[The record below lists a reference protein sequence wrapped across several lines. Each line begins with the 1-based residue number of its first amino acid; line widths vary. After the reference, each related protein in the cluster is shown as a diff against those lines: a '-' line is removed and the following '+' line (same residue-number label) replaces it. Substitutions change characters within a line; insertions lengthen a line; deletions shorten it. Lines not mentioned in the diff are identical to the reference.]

1 MYYNIGMDKKF
12 ILFITIT
19 LLAFSFSV
27 YQYTKELGTDIT
39 RAAGIKPNPGHLW
52 SEMECSSDL
61 CVNNGKIGMGTESPS
76 KKLEVNGDILASG
89 TGDVCNGSGKCLS
102 SVFQTNVIAGT
113 NPTCPTGQTMIMKAY
128 NGSWYTADNASIT
141 SWNKV
146 TCGVVLTSDGTS
158 LLVNGNH
165 TRKNCTDNSGT
176 VASDGTYDMCRFN
189 LASCPSGWTQYG
201 NWSTTIAG
209 IGTSPSFNCSDSGD
223 HPAVSPSYSG
233 VATGYHSW
241 SNTAI
246 EATGYYCSHASNCVG
261 CGCSPTSQFSSSTD
275 QTVACWHYWLSPPST
290 GCSQQTMC
298 GSGVQPTR
306 SQIGC
311 Y

>member
-1 MYYNIGMDKKF
+1 MNKKV
-12 ILFITIT
+12 ILFIFIT
-19 LLAFSFSV
+19 FLAFSFSV
-27 YQYTKELGTDIT
+27 YQYTKELQAEIT
-39 RAAGIKPNPGHLW
+39 SAAGTKPNPGHSW

-61 CVNNGKIGMGTESPS
+61 CVTSGKIGVGTESPS

-158 LLVNGNH
+158 LLVSGNH

-176 VASDGTYDMCRFN
+176 VTSDGTYDMCRFN

-201 NWSTTIAG
+201 NWSTTTPG
-209 IGTSPSFNCSDSGD
+209 IGSLSAFSCGAAYLAATSG
-223 HPAVSPSYSG
+223 A
-233 VATGYHSW
+233 ATGSHAW
-241 SNTAI
+241 SNTAREGI
-246 EATGYYCSHASNCVG
+246 GYMCGSAALCNG
-261 CGCSPTSQFSSSTD
+261 CGCITPGYFTSSSD
-275 QTVACWHYWLSPPST
+275 ASVACWHYDVNPPTYVCDT
-290 GCSQQTMC
+290 GTKC
-298 GSGVQPTR
+298 GTGVYPTIT
-306 SQIGC
+306 QVGC